1 MQKFKPVL
9 ILAVT
14 LIIGF
19 VLGFFVSGSVTH
31 HKIQS
36 YMRVTEKEGFV
47 NMIYERIEPSD
58 AQKEQL
64 YPILQKYSQK
74 SNTCLERHKV
84 VIDSLRTEL
93 EPFLTTGQMQRLEKC
108 MGCRRENCK
117 SNKNN
122 SQME

>member
-9 ILAVT
+9 ILAGT

-19 VLGFFVSGSVTH
+19 ILGFFVSGSVTH

-47 NMIYERIEPSD
+47 NMIYERIDPSD
-58 AQKEQL
+58 KQKEQL

-74 SNTCLERHKV
+74 SNTCLEMHKL

-93 EPFLTTGQMQRLEKC
+93 EPYLTAGQMHKLEKC
-108 MGCRRENCK
+108 IGCRGHVCK
-117 SNKNN
+117 PEKNN
-122 SQME
+122 SEME

>member
-1 MQKFKPVL
+1 
-9 ILAVT
+9 
-14 LIIGF
+14 
-19 VLGFFVSGSVTH
+19 
-31 HKIQS
+31 
-36 YMRVTEKEGFV
+36 MRVTEKEGFV

-58 AQKEQL
+58 KQKEQL

-93 EPFLTTGQMQRLEKC
+93 EPFLNARQMQRLEKC
-108 MGCRRENCK
+108 IGCRGEGCK
-117 SNKNN
+117 SFKNN

>member
-9 ILAVT
+9 ILAGT

-47 NMIYERIEPSD
+47 NMIYERIDPSD
-58 AQKEQL
+58 EQKEQL

-93 EPFLTTGQMQRLEKC
+93 EPFLTDQQMQKLEKC
-108 MGCRRENCK
+108 IGCRGERCK
-117 SNKNN
+117 SLRNN
-122 SQME
+122 SQLE